1 MNRKKIGLFW
11 GCLSLL
17 LAVTVPA
24 RSQSTGCTA
33 SPDAAVKCFVKNALS
48 AGLTTLPA
56 GMNLTQY
63 KDYGVSVS
71 YIVQTPHT
79 MVFLLG
85 TMGAAADAL
94 PPVNA
99 DGVTPNQAAQDAAV
113 GAIVDAALRDGL
125 IALPAGTTADQLKL
139 FASSICGAMA
149 QYGGVSIA
157 PGSLLRFLDTYI
169 VNATMAGGTVD
180 WTKVRTNIS
189 TLVDSLVASGLLK
202 IPAGGSADNVKQFA
216 SDVAVIIHDYK
227 VATGKTT
234 L

>member
-1 MNRKKIGLFW
+1 MKRKNKGLLW
-11 GCLSLL
+11 GWLGLL

-24 RSQSTGCTA
+24 RSQTTGCTA
-33 SPDAAVKCFVKNALS
+33 SPDAAVMCFVKNAVS

-56 GMNLTQY
+56 GMTLRQY
-63 KDYGVSVS
+63 KAYGVSVS
-71 YIVQTPHT
+71 NMVQTPLT
-79 MVFLLG
+79 LVFLLG

-94 PPVNA
+94 PAVNA
-99 DGVTPNQAAQDAAV
+99 DGVTPNQAAQDAAI
-113 GAIVDAALRDGL
+113 GAIMDAALRDGL

-139 FASSICGAMA
+139 FAHSICGAMA

-157 PGSLLRFLDTYI
+157 PGSLLRFLDSYL
-169 VNATMAGGTVD
+169 VNATMADGTVD
-180 WTKVRTNIS
+180 WNKVRTNIS

-202 IPAGGSADNVKQFA
+202 LPAGGSADNVKQFA